1 MSNLIKCKGC
11 GQEVSPDAKACPKC
25 GAPVKKK
32 TGCLMMIVYGFVG
45 LIALAIIVSIFSGG
59 SNKSGGESGG
69 SAPVA
74 LPTVSNQQTA
84 ILLPQDQKA
93 FCDAVTGFISQYN
106 AAPNEL
112 KKSAV
117 RVARKQ
123 KLQEL
128 LPSLQFDGWIGELTD
143 MGTTSDGSAYIAIKL
158 EGNTIKIQTWNNG
171 ASDIEDKTLIPVNT
185 PLFNAISDLKEGIHV
200 KVSGQFVAGE
210 QDYIAEQSI
219 TENGSM
225 TEPEFTV
232 HFTKVEKA
240 P

>member
-11 GQEVSPDAKACPKC
+11 GQEVSPEAKACPKC

-32 TGCLMMIVYGFVG
+32 TGCLMMIVYAFVG
-45 LIALAIIVSIFSGG
+45 LIALVIIGSIISGG
-59 SNKSGGESGG
+59 STNKSGGESSGG
-69 SAPVA
+69 GTSTSSATQT
-74 LPTVSNQQTA
+74 TVP
-84 ILLPQDQKA
+84 LPQDQKV

-143 MGTTSDGSAYIAIKL
+143 MGTTSDGSAYIAVKL
-158 EGNTIKIQTWNNG
+158 EGNIIKIQTWNNG
-171 ASDIEDKTLIPVNT
+171 LSDIADKTLIPVNT
-185 PLFNAISDLKEGIHV
+185 PLFNAISDLKEGIRV
-200 KVSGQFVAGE
+200 KVSGQFVAGD
-210 QDYIAEQSI
+210 QDYIGEQSL

-225 TEPEFTV
+225 TEPEFSV
-232 HFTKVEKA
+232 HVTKVEKA

>member
-45 LIALAIIVSIFSGG
+45 LIALAIIGSIISGG
-59 SNKSGGESGG
+59 SSNKSGGDSSSG
-69 SAPVA
+69 SAASSSPQNTI
-74 LPTVSNQQTA
+74 P
-84 ILLPQDQKA
+84 LPQDQKA
-93 FCDAVTGFISQYN
+93 FCDAINGFISQYN

-128 LPSLQFDGWIGELTD
+128 LPSLQFDGWIGELTE
-143 MGTTSDGSAYIAIKL
+143 MGTTSDGSAYVAVKL
-158 EGNTIKIQTWNNG
+158 EGNIVKIQTWNNG
-171 ASDIEDKTLIPVNT
+171 ASDIGDKTLIPVNT
-185 PLFNAISDLKEGIHV
+185 PLFNTISDLKKGIRV

-210 QDYIAEQSI
+210 QDYVGEQSL

-225 TEPEFTV
+225 TEPEFSV
-232 HFTKVEKA
+232 HFTSVGKA